1 MTEQEERNG
10 LTWRALNREGCELG
24 RATKRDLERVVVKVN
39 CLETK
44 IDRLTW
50 ALVGAAITFGTA
62 AIMLA
67 LNLVL

>member
-1 MTEQEERNG
+1 MTTTAENG
-10 LTWRALNREGCELG
+10 LTWRTLNKEGCELG
-24 RATKRDLERVVVKVN
+24 RATAKELDDVIKKVG
-39 CLETK
+39 CLESK

-67 LNLVL
+67 LNLAL